1 MNGDSYWFW
10 SQVDIVGIG
19 IGTSSHNVIYIYI
32 DNVFSNLPRFAN
44 VLVSGCWKTAG
55 FQGFWEFNGYAGV
68 RYIGFCMF
76 LRHVMTYMFVSYLP
90 LLYRLEPSRL
100 KRERV
105 Y

>member
-1 MNGDSYWFW
+1 M
-10 SQVDIVGIG
+10 VLV
-19 IGTSSHNVIYIYI
+19 SSGYRWYRHRYKFAQCDIYIYI